1 MDNKERNEELV
12 MNFHEYQLDQT
23 IIEALDKLGY
33 QEATPVQQQVI
44 PLLLKQQDVIVQAKT
59 GSGKTAAFAIP
70 IIEQIDWNENKP
82 QALVLSPTRELALQ
96 IKEDFD
102 NIGTYKR
109 IKTLAVFGKQPYR
122 FQIQDLKQKTHVVA
136 GTPGRILDHLERET
150 LDVSK
155 LTYLVLDEADEMLNM
170 GFIDTV
176 KEILQRLPQTRV
188 TCLCSATM
196 PDAIK
201 ELAEEFTNHPTNIK
215 VETPTVV
222 DTQIDAYAYRV
233 KEHDKT
239 TFLMKLLL
247 KEQPSSA
254 IIFCKTQEH
263 VNEVCDYL
271 FEQGCSVDK
280 LHGGMLQE
288 DRLENMEDF
297 RLGNIQF
304 LVATD
309 VAARGIDVENVTHVI
324 NYDLPV
330 EAESYLHRI
339 GRTARIGK
347 QGKAISFLSQ
357 YDDSRIQMIED
368 FIQTTFI
375 IEDAEEINRIEITKD
390 QLLQLHKRIIKK
402 EKKNKELQ
410 KDITRLYLNG
420 GKKKKIRPGDIV
432 GAICELPGITADDI
446 GIIQVQEMAS
456 YVDILHNKG
465 NQVLQALRKKT
476 IKGKVLKVQISKK

>member
-1 MDNKERNEELV
+1 
-12 MNFHEYQLDQT
+12 MNFKDYQLDSR
-23 IIEALDKLGY
+23 ILEALQKLGY
-33 QEATPVQQQVI
+33 KKLTPVQEQVI
-44 PLLLKQQDVIVQAKT
+44 PILLDDQDVIVQAKT

-70 IIEQIDWNENKP
+70 IIDKIDWNENKP
-82 QALVLSPTRELALQ
+82 QALILSCTRELALQ
-96 IKEDFD
+96 IKDDFD

-122 FQIQDLKQKTHVVA
+122 FQIHDLKQKTHVVA
-136 GTPGRILDHLERET
+136 GTPGRILDHLQRET
-150 LDVSK
+150 LDVSHLK
-155 LTYLVLDEADEMLNM
+155 YLVLDEADEMLNM

-176 KEILQRLPQTRV
+176 KDILSRLPKDRV

-196 PDAIK
+196 PEVIQD
-201 ELAEEFTNHPTNIK
+201 LAQEFTRSAKRIK
-215 VETPTVV
+215 VDEESVV
-222 DTQIDAYAYRV
+222 DINIDAYAYEV
-233 KEHDKT
+233 KEHEKT
-239 TFLMKLLL
+239 EFLMKLLL

-263 VNEVCDYL
+263 VNEVCEYL
-271 FEQGCSVDK
+271 YAQDCLVDK
-280 LHGGMLQE
+280 IHGGMLQE
-288 DRLENMEDF
+288 DRLENMDDF
-297 RLGNIQF
+297 RMGRIQF

-330 EAESYLHRI
+330 EAESYIHRI

-347 QGKAISFLSQ
+347 AGKAISFLSQ
-357 YDDSRIQMIED
+357 YDGGRKEMIEASLHTK
-368 FIQTTFI
+368 FQIQ
-375 IEDAEEINRIEITKD
+375 DASEVMKLEINQKQIYHLNKQVVR
-390 QLLQLHKRIIKK
+390 K

-410 KDITRLYLNG
+410 KEITRLYLNG

-432 GAICELPGITADDI
+432 GAICEIPGVNADDI
-446 GIIQVQEMAS
+446 GVIQVQEMAS

-465 NQVLQALRKKT
+465 NTVLHALRNKT

>member
-1 MDNKERNEELV
+1 
-12 MNFHEYQLDQT
+12 MNFKDYQLDSR
-23 IIEALDKLGY
+23 ILEALQKLGY
-33 QEATPVQQQVI
+33 KKLTPVQEQVI
-44 PLLLKQQDVIVQAKT
+44 PILLDDQDVIVQAKT

-70 IIEQIDWNENKP
+70 IIDKIDWNENKP
-82 QALVLSPTRELALQ
+82 QALILSCTRELALQ
-96 IKEDFD
+96 IKDDFD

-122 FQIQDLKQKTHVVA
+122 FQIHDLKQKTHVVA
-136 GTPGRILDHLERET
+136 GTPGRILDHLQRET
-150 LDVSK
+150 LDVSHLK
-155 LTYLVLDEADEMLNM
+155 YLVLDEADEMLNM

-176 KEILQRLPQTRV
+176 KDILSRLPKDRV

-196 PDAIK
+196 PDAIL
-201 ELAEEFTNHPTNIK
+201 ELAEEFTRSAKRIK
-215 VETPTVV
+215 VDEESVV
-222 DTQIDAYAYRV
+222 DINIDAYAYEV
-233 KEHDKT
+233 KEHEKT
-239 TFLMKLLL
+239 EFLMKLLL

-263 VNEVCDYL
+263 VNEVCEYL
-271 FEQGCSVDK
+271 YAQDCLVDK
-280 LHGGMLQE
+280 IHGGMLQE
-288 DRLENMEDF
+288 DRLENMDDF
-297 RLGNIQF
+297 RMGRIQF

-330 EAESYLHRI
+330 EAESYIHRI

-347 QGKAISFLSQ
+347 AGKAISFLSQ
-357 YDDSRIQMIED
+357 YDGGRKEMIEA
-368 FIQTTFI
+368 FLHTKFQIQ
-375 IEDAEEINRIEITKD
+375 DASEVMKLEINQKQIYHLNKQVVR
-390 QLLQLHKRIIKK
+390 K

-410 KDITRLYLNG
+410 KEITRLYLNG

-432 GAICELPGITADDI
+432 GAICEIPGVNADDI
-446 GIIQVQEMAS
+446 GVIQVQEMAS

-465 NQVLQALRKKT
+465 NTVLHALRNKT